1 MAVRALL
8 HYALEV
14 PDQTVGE
21 KFYTSFGLVDEAR
34 RDGTVAL
41 RPAPLER
48 ESVLLY
54 GGPKKRLH
62 HLAFG
67 APGDDFTATRESIR
81 RAGLR
86 EVDAPRGASAGGL
99 WVRDPDGNLVSVR
112 DEAGAAPPADPPL
125 RLNSPGHIGR
135 QVERGA
141 PPSTA
146 TATPRRLGH
155 VLLFTPDVERQLD
168 FYTRVLG
175 LKLSDRSKSIIA
187 FLRCT
192 TDHHNV
198 AFLTSKG
205 PGFHHGSFEVGSVD
219 EIAMGALRMQERG
232 FQPGWGLGRHVIG
245 SNFFYYMR
253 DPWGSFAEYFH
264 DLDYIPEA
272 CAWEPRD
279 WPESDA
285 LYRWGPPVP
294 DDFGL
299 NREVEG

>member
-1 MAVRALL
+1 MAVRTLL
-8 HYALEV
+8 HYALDV

-34 RDGTVAL
+34 RDGAVAL
-41 RPAPLER
+41 RPSVLKR

-67 APGDDFTATRESIR
+67 APDDDFAATRASIR
-81 RAGLR
+81 QAGVR
-86 EVDAPRGASAGGL
+86 EVDPPRGAPEGGL
-99 WVRDPDGNLVSVR
+99 WLRDPDGHLVNIR
-112 DEAGAAPPADPPL
+112 DEGAAVPPPDPPL
-125 RLNSPGHIGR
+125 RVNSPGHIGR
-135 QVERGA
+135 QVDRGA
-141 PPSTA
+141 PEATA
-146 TATPRRLGH
+146 AATPRRLGH

-187 FLRCT
+187 FLRCS
-192 TDHHNV
+192 TDHHNL
-198 AFLTSKG
+198 AFLVSKG

-219 EIAMGALRMQERG
+219 EIAMGAVRMQERG

-264 DLDYIPEA
+264 DLDFIPES
-272 CAWEPRD
+272 CAWQARD

-294 DDFGL
+294 EDFGL
-299 NREVEG
+299 NREVEV

>member
-21 KFYTSFGLVDEAR
+21 KFYRSFGLSEASG
-34 RDGTVAL
+34 RDNAVRL
-41 RPAPLER
+41 RPSPLDR
-48 ESVLLY
+48 PVVLLY
-54 GGPKKRLH
+54 PGPRKRLH

-67 APGDDFTATRESIR
+67 APGDSFQVTQEALR
-81 RAGLR
+81 RAGVPQ
-86 EVDAPRGASAGGL
+86 VDPPRGAQEGGA
-99 WVRDPDGNLVSVR
+99 WIRDPDGNLINVR
-112 DEAGAAPPADPPL
+112 PEASDAPPPDPPL
-125 RLNSPGHIGR
+125 RLNAPGHVARIA
-135 QVERGA
+135 ERGYPEALA
-141 PPSTA
+141 PR
-146 TATPRRLGH
+146 PRRLGH
-155 VLLFTPDVERQLD
+155 VLLFTGDVDRQID

-175 LKLSDRSKSIIA
+175 LKLSDRSGSIVA

-219 EIAMGALRMQERG
+219 EIAMGAAVMQEAG
-232 FQPGWGLGRHVIG
+232 WQPGWGLGRHVIG
-245 SNFFYYMR
+245 SNFFYYVR
-253 DPWGSFAEYFH
+253 DPWGSWAEYFH
-264 DLDYIPEA
+264 DLDHIPET
-272 CAWEPRD
+272 CAWQPRD
-279 WPESDA
+279 FPPEDA

-299 NREVEG
+299 NRELAR

>member
-21 KFYTSFGLVDEAR
+21 KFYRSFGLVEQGGRNGA
-34 RDGTVAL
+34 VQL
-41 RPAPLER
+41 RPAPLAR
-48 ESVLLY
+48 QSVLLY

-67 APGDDFTATRESIR
+67 APGDEYQATLESIR
-81 RAGLR
+81 RAGVR
-86 EVDAPRGASAGGL
+86 EVDPPRGAPEGGFWL
-99 WVRDPDGNLVSVR
+99 RDPDGNLVTVR
-112 DEAGAAPPADPPL
+112 DEGAETPPADPPL

-135 QVERGA
+135 QVDRGA
-141 PPSTA
+141 PEA
-146 TATPRRLGH
+146 DVKARPRRLGH
-155 VLLFTPDVERQLD
+155 VLFFTPDVGRQLD

-175 LKLSDRSKSIIA
+175 MKLSDRCQSIIA
-187 FLRCT
+187 FLRCS

-198 AFLTSKG
+198 AFLTSPG
-205 PGFHHGSFEVGSVD
+205 PGFHHASFEVGSVD
-219 EIAMGALRMQERG
+219 EIAMGAVRMQQAG
-232 FQPGWGLGRHVIG
+232 FEPGWGLGRHVIG
-245 SNFFYYMR
+245 SNFFYYIR

-264 DLDYIPEA
+264 DLDYIPEQ

-279 WPESDA
+279 FPEGDA

-294 DDFGL
+294 EDFGR
-299 NREVEG
+299 NRELED